1 MFDNESAELEMN
13 FVSHKQI
20 VNFMFMYTSQ
30 EFIIKFYVTDS
41 FVLATQALPGSC
53 RDGNFNSLC
62 KNHYKLLCDN
72 IY

>member
-1 MFDNESAELEMN
+1 MESAELEMN

-20 VNFMFMYTSQ
+20 VNFMFMYTM
-30 EFIIKFYVTDS
+30 IKVYVTDS

-62 KNHYKLLCDN
+62 KNHYKLLCDS